1 MPETKNR
8 FYIIRAWLVHFYT
21 SLGLVI
27 ALLSLIA
34 LLNNQP
40 QRVFILWGIAMFIDS
55 TDGVMARGF
64 KVKYYVPE
72 FDGRKLDD
80 ITDYINY
87 TFIPIFFSVHFG
99 LVQGWGIAAAGV
111 ALILAA
117 YGFCRDLAKTTDG
130 FFTGFP
136 NYWNL
141 LVFYLFFFHAS
152 PTVTALMLLLFAFL
166 IFVPIEFPSFS
177 APRYRTLS
185 VALLIV
191 FGVMLGAIV
200 LTGPEP
206 HPLLLYGSLFYPLY
220 YTAISVYMTLTK
232 RPAAA

>member
-1 MPETKNR
+1 MTVATNR
-8 FYIIRAWLVHFYT
+8 FFVFRAWLVHLYT

-34 LLNNQP
+34 LFENKP
-40 QRVFILWGIAMFIDS
+40 QQVFILWGIAMFIDS
-55 TDGVMARGF
+55 TDGAMARAW
-64 KVKYYVPE
+64 KVKLWAPE

-87 TFIPIFFSVHFG
+87 TFIPIFFAMRFG

-117 YGFCRDLAKTTDG
+117 YGFCRDLAKTSDG

-152 PTVTALMLLLFAFL
+152 PTVTALTLLLFAFL

-177 APRYRTLS
+177 APRFRTLS
-185 VALLIV
+185 IALLIV

-200 LTGPEP
+200 FTGPEP

-220 YTAISVYMTLTK
+220 YTLISIYMTLTK
-232 RPAAA
+232 RPAQA